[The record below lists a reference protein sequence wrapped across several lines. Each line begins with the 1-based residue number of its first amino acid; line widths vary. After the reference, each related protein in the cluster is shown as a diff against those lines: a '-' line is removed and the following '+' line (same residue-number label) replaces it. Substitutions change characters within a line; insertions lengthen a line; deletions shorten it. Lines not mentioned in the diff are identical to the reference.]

1 MGAPVPYMPLLTGL
15 TSVNEARQM
24 QGAET
29 TKACACCTQCGAPHE
44 AHASVC
50 GYCLSPRLDLGS
62 PDLIEVT
69 SLNDSV
75 RRFVRG

>member
-1 MGAPVPYMPLLTGL
+1 MGLPVPYMRRPEPISGGPC
-15 TSVNEARQM
+15 N
-24 QGAET
+24 
-29 TKACACCTQCGAPHE
+29 CTQCGAPHE

-69 SLNDSV
+69 TLSDSV
-75 RRFVRG
+75 RCFVPTMQDEYFRR